1 MTAAL
6 PAVAKLKVSAP
17 AKNAALVIMCGA
29 PCICK
34 PIGIT
39 THNSEDTSIGT
50 RKNQS
55 ASKRGE
61 IADGSTIRMD
71 VDRNMHW
78 GDGLAT
84 ALLHL
89 VTSASSRQSRLQAS
103 VELCHSH
110 ALLALLYSDDR
121 APPGD
126 RPHFGSGLLSCLS
139 MLGKEERGNA
149 QKQQANADR
158 LNQFRVVE
166 HNGTN
171 ATDFHVLGTEDI
183 SKQIM
188 RTGTCSKPIR
198 AWPGDEK
205 QSHQSAA
212 RSCEQL
218 PF

>member
-1 MTAAL
+1 
-6 PAVAKLKVSAP
+6 
-17 AKNAALVIMCGA
+17 
-29 PCICK
+29 
-34 PIGIT
+34 
-39 THNSEDTSIGT
+39 
-50 RKNQS
+50 
-55 ASKRGE
+55 
-61 IADGSTIRMD
+61 
-71 VDRNMHW
+71 
-78 GDGLAT
+78 
-84 ALLHL
+84 
-89 VTSASSRQSRLQAS
+89 
-103 VELCHSH
+103 
-110 ALLALLYSDDR
+110 
-121 APPGD
+121 
-126 RPHFGSGLLSCLS
+126 